1 MSGRSLPLPVLTR
14 PSDAL
19 ILIPVQSSSTSLI
32 YLVDNTL
39 DGQGASP
46 RELRAVLGR
55 MREGVEILTEPYHSV
70 SLKRVKALNP
80 SHIILSG
87 QSHPWDRYS
96 AESLAGVFEVIKK
109 APQPMLG
116 VCGGHQQIALVFGA
130 PVDLM
135 ERLEPG
141 EGSEGARRERGYFPV
156 ETSGTGLF
164 KDLSGQIT
172 VWHSH
177 FDEVKELPKGFRRT
191 AWNESS
197 AIQAMEHATR
207 PLFGVQF
214 HPELFDEDHPDGRRV
229 LENFLAM

>member
-1 MSGRSLPLPVLTR
+1 MSG
-14 PSDAL
+14 
-19 ILIPVQSSSTSLI
+19 LI
-32 YLVDNTL
+32 YLIDNTL
-39 DGQGASP
+39 DGQGPSP

-70 SLKRVKALNP
+70 SLKRINSLRP
-80 SHIILSG
+80 THIILSG
-87 QSHPWDRYS
+87 QSHPWTKYS

-109 APQPMLG
+109 ARQPILG

-141 EGSEGARRERGYFPV
+141 EGYEGARRERGYFPV
-156 ETSGTGLF
+156 ETSGTGIF
-164 KDLSGQIT
+164 KDLPKQIT

-177 FDEVKELPKGFRRT
+177 CDEVKELPKGFRRT
-191 AWNESS
+191 ASNEACS
-197 AIQAMEHATR
+197 IQAMEHTQR

-214 HPELFDEDHPDGRRV
+214 HPELFDDAHPEGQHV
-229 LENFLAM
+229 LRNFLAI